1 MRLSNPDQITRKKS
15 HKKSTLAL
23 PLAIALSSLAV
34 SALPQS
40 KDRLSTS
47 QNIKQTSSTQA
58 LKTNFRNQIEQST
71 YQKLNQFLQTPG
83 LIGKANIEA
92 NLKAGENMK
101 PSGDLSVVYPLVQ
114 FDRGFLLSQ
123 TQINHY
129 YVNNNDREALNIG
142 LGYRKTSSD
151 LRYFYGINTFYD
163 IDSETNQ
170 RASLGLEFVTAA
182 FQAYANIYQCISG
195 QQVVNSQT
203 EQTVSGYDAGAN
215 GQVPH
220 LPWLSL
226 SANTYK
232 WHKIN
237 AASSSYGTKL
247 TTIIRIAPALTLVLG
262 IDDNNLY
269 STDKFLKCTL
279 SYPAKNIASLS
290 EGIIASERFNTS
302 QIGKIILQKVT
313 RTNNINL
320 ETSETSSTN
329 TNVIITRLD

>member
-1 MRLSNPDQITRKKS
+1 
-15 HKKSTLAL
+15 
-23 PLAIALSSLAV
+23 
-34 SALPQS
+34 
-40 KDRLSTS
+40 
-47 QNIKQTSSTQA
+47 
-58 LKTNFRNQIEQST
+58 
-71 YQKLNQFLQTPG
+71 
-83 LIGKANIEA
+83 
-92 NLKAGENMK
+92 MK

-182 FQAYANIYQCISG
+182 FQAYANIYQRISG

-269 STDKFLKCTL
+269 STDKLLKCTL
-279 SYPAKNIASLS
+279 RYPAKNIASLS